1 MRLPSSF
8 LDFLEHLYYTPLM
21 SETLTRTI
29 CIKLDVGG
37 NEAALAETQQQFN
50 AAATW
55 IATVCWEERITSTH
69 TAHHRVYG
77 ETRARFGLG
86 AQLSV
91 CARAKAMEAI
101 KATKTQESERK
112 ARWRKEHARRRD
124 KGKKALPPPEPAT
137 CPQFGPRS
145 SIRYDARTYRLLALD
160 RVSLNTLRG
169 RIACRLL
176 PGKWQ
181 HDMLVDP
188 TWEIGGAELVWRR
201 GVYSLHVAQT
211 RSAPAHAF
219 PGRWRGYRHRPGSGP
234 YRNRQ
239 FRGALYGRARA
250 EGPQSLRRPPSRLA
264 TGRHQSGQTSPQTD
278 EWTGAPLH
286 ERHQSPHCQVP
297 GTQSRRIAQGTGP
310 GRPHRHP
317 GSDNGSP
324 RTPLRTARLGFLPI
338 ADVPYLQSSLGGRS
352 VAPGGPGL
360 YLADVFSLRAW

>member
-55 IATVCWEERITSTH
+55 IATVCWEERITNTN

-160 RVSLNTLRG
+160 RVSLNTLEG
-169 RIACRLL
+169 RITARLL
-176 PGKWQ
+176 PGQRQ
-181 HDMLVDP
+181 HEMLCDP
-188 TWEIGGAELVWRR
+188 DWKIGGAEVVWR
-201 GVYSLHVAQT
+201 GGTYFLHVTQSKEAPDVTEVDEAIGVDLGICNVATDSEGEQFTGAEVRAKRSRFVARRAALQRLGT
-211 RSAPAHAF
+211 RSAK
-219 PGRWRGYRHRPGSGP
+219 
-234 YRNRQ
+234 
-239 FRGALYGRARA
+239 
-250 EGPQSLRRPPSRLA
+250 RRL
-264 TGRHQSGQTSPQTD
+264 
-278 EWTGAPLH
+278 
-286 ERHQSPHCQVP
+286 
-297 GTQSRRIAQGTGP
+297 
-310 GRPHRHP
+310 
-317 GSDNGSP
+317 
-324 RTPLRTARLGFLPI
+324 
-338 ADVPYLQSSLGGRS
+338 
-352 VAPGGPGL
+352 
-360 YLADVFSLRAW
+360 